1 MRGKAIFSNGEK
13 KVHLKTGMKLDGPG
27 VIATWKRSYVKLDM
41 NGKGRVTVGAKSKI
55 VLKKETPRSPALISL
70 LNGKIRAKMKKTS
83 SKKHKLYI
91 NTRSASVGVRGTEL
105 LVVYNNKNHITSNIT
120 LSGEVDFHKKSD
132 ESILRSLKEDL
143 DDGSDKS
150 LIESLD
156 TTELSDQFKGR
167 KFVRI
172 RKGQFSGAYP
182 TYDTP
187 LAPTKLSNIQYKVL
201 NKSDEESALSKKKS
215 GVVYNKVL
223 RRKKFKLT
231 NKNLIP
237 EPKGDKTEELITYN
251 DKVVTSGINVRP
263 GGVIDLKTGIYVMP
277 PKGSH
282 YDKKTGTYLLPS
294 DYGGIDSKSGNYVP
308 PKDVE
313 IDPLQ
318 GFVKWENGVKKQID
332 KFSKAVTDLFDKY
345 KKLTRIDLSA
355 SANYYFSLKSY
366 ENYYG
371 EFRNITDSESMTFD
385 FNGSIGRHLYNNK
398 RYLHYLKAGIDT
410 ILHNRRNEPLVQRND
425 RLVTHYG
432 YEFHRKHK
440 VKKRKARFVIDL
452 DFETTYQDYKNKD
465 QFDFYTESS
474 KMKVYEEFFTSR
486 RHSMKVGTMVSA
498 FQGHEDNNHGNIYD
512 FFWHNK
518 ITSNRPYSF
527 DLNFDFRSRQE
538 KISDD
543 DFRIYKAYLGV
554 TRHDIFRKA
563 DLNLL
568 SGFEYHD
575 SEKNVSIDRARVQQY
590 KVELLR
596 RKGEYLKFKLFYRYL
611 KQNADGKE
619 YRDFSQ
625 QEWGIGSTFIF

>member
-1 MRGKAIFSNGEK
+1 
-13 KVHLKTGMKLDGPG
+13 MKLKGPG
-27 VIATWKRSYVKLDM
+27 VIATAKRSFVKLDM
-41 NGKGRVTVGAKSKI
+41 DGKGRVTVGAKSKI
-55 VLKKETPRSPALISL
+55 VLKKETPKSPALISL
-70 LNGKIRAKMKKTS
+70 INGKIRAKMKKTS

-105 LVVYNNKNHITSNIT
+105 LVVYNEKNHITSNIT

-143 DDGSDKS
+143 DGKSDKA

-156 TTELSDQFKGR
+156 TTELTDQFEGR

-187 LAPTKLSNIQYKVL
+187 LAPTKLSKLQYNVL
-201 NKSDEESALSKKKS
+201 NKNDEEDALSKKKS
-215 GVVYNKVL
+215 GVIYNKVQ

-237 EPKGDKTEELITYN
+237 EPQGEKTEELITYN

-282 YDKKTGTYLLPS
+282 YDSKTGTYLLPS
-294 DYGGIDSKSGNYVP
+294 DYGGIDSKSGHYVP

-313 IDPLQ
+313 IDPLE

-345 KKLTRIDLSA
+345 KKITRVDLSA
-355 SANYYFSLKSY
+355 SANYYYSLKSY

-371 EFRNITDSESMTFD
+371 EFRNVTDADSMTFD
-385 FNGSIGRHLYNNK
+385 FNGSVGRHVFNNK
-398 RYLHYLKAGIDT
+398 RYLHYLKAGLDT
-410 ILHNRRNEPLVQRND
+410 ILHNRRDEPLVQRND

-440 VKKRKARFVIDL
+440 FKKRKASFVVDI
-452 DFETTYQDYKNKD
+452 DFETTYQDFNNKD

-474 KMKVYEEFFTSR
+474 KLKVYEQFYTSR
-486 RHSMKVGTMVSA
+486 RHHMKIGSMVAA
-498 FQGHEDNNHGNIYD
+498 FQGHEDKNHGNIYE
-512 FFWHNK
+512 FFWYNT

-527 DLNFDFRSRQE
+527 NLDLDFRIREE
-538 KISDD
+538 KLTGD
-543 DFRIYKAYLGV
+543 DFKIYKAYLGV

-563 DLNLL
+563 DLHFLAGN
-568 SGFEYHD
+568 EYHD
-575 SEKNVSIDRARVQQY
+575 SEKNISIDSSRVQQY
-590 KVELLR
+590 KVELQR
-596 RKGEYLKFKLFYRYL
+596 RKGEYLKFNLFYRYL
-611 KQNADGKE
+611 KNNAEGKE